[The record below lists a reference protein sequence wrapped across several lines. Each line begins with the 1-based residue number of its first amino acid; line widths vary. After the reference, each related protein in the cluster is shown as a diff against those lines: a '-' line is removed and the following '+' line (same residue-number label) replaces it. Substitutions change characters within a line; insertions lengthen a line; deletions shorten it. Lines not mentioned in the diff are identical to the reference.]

1 VSAQGKDA
9 DAGGY
14 KAYWLTNKDLRE
26 YVDLIFSRRPLT
38 KIPKASGSAEK
49 PLLECDVIIVRTYTK
64 DSIWN
69 IDRKPFKP
77 LAGVEK
83 VGPDSIT
90 IDGRDFNFTEA
101 KLEDVKKLL
110 ENPEGK
116 IPIHRIYG
124 PVSGQE
130 EFVKSLAL
138 KIKQQSEGTKKE
150 TNQQP
155 NQPDRQ

>member
-1 VSAQGKDA
+1 
-9 DAGGY
+9 
-14 KAYWLTNKDLRE
+14 
-26 YVDLIFSRRPLT
+26 
-38 KIPKASGSAEK
+38 
-49 PLLECDVIIVRTYTK
+49 
-64 DSIWN
+64 
-69 IDRKPFKP
+69 
-77 LAGVEK
+77 VEK